1 LTPDS
6 ANSTGRSVSGAVAR
20 ATGDAQ
26 AMFLELRTNPTP
38 ALREHLIELH
48 LPLARSVANRY
59 RHTPQPFDDLL
70 QVASMALV
78 KAVDRFEPERGLAFS
93 SFAVPTMIGEIK
105 RHFRDTAWALHVPRA
120 LKERILLVERCERE
134 LSAKLGRAPTVEDLG
149 EAAGLTGEAVLDALE
164 ARSAHD
170 TESIDAALD
179 DEDAGPRNAAALGAD
194 DLRLDLV
201 DVRSA
206 ISSAMDG
213 LADRDRQIIE
223 LRFVGGLTQT
233 QIAERVGVSQM
244 QVSRLLRSALD
255 ELRDT
260 VDIKTA

>member
-1 LTPDS
+1 MTPDRTDG
-6 ANSTGRSVSGAVAR
+6 AGRITGRAPAR
-20 ATGDAQ
+20 AGGDAK
-26 AMFLELRTNPTP
+26 ALFHELRANPTP
-38 ALREHLIELH
+38 ALREHLIEMH
-48 LPLARSVANRY
+48 LPLARSVASRY

-149 EAAGLTGEAVLDALE
+149 EAAGLTSEAVLDALE

-179 DEDAGPRNAAALGAD
+179 DDDAGVRTEALGAD
-194 DLRLDLV
+194 DVRIELV

-206 ISSAMDG
+206 LSSAMDH
-213 LADRDRQIIE
+213 LADRDRRIIE

-233 QIAERVGVSQM
+233 QIAEQVGVSQM
-244 QVSRLLRSALD
+244 QVSRLLRSALA
-255 ELRDT
+255 ELRDS
-260 VDIKTA
+260 VDIGDA

>member
-1 LTPDS
+1 VTPDS
-6 ANSTGRSVSGAVAR
+6 PDDSGRGAGRVVGR
-20 ATGDAQ
+20 AIGDAQ
-26 AMFLELRTNPTP
+26 AMFVELRANPSA
-38 ALREHLIELH
+38 ALRDHLIELH
-48 LPLARSVANRY
+48 LPLARSVASRY

-120 LKERILLVERCERE
+120 LKEQILLVERCERE
-134 LSAKLGRAPTVEDLG
+134 LSGRLGRAPTVEDLA
-149 EAAGLTGEAVLDALE
+149 ELAGLSNEAVLDALE

-179 DEDAGPRNAAALGAD
+179 EDESGVRGDALGAD
-194 DLRLDLV
+194 DARLELV

-206 ISSAMDG
+206 LANAMEH
-213 LADRDRQIIE
+213 LAERDRQIIE

-244 QVSRLLRSALD
+244 QVSRLLRSALA
-255 ELRDT
+255 ELRER
-260 VDIKTA
+260 VDIGTG

>member
-1 LTPDS
+1 
-6 ANSTGRSVSGAVAR
+6 
-20 ATGDAQ
+20 
-26 AMFLELRTNPTP
+26 MFVELRANPTP
-38 ALREHLIELH
+38 ALRDHLVELH
-48 LPLARSVANRY
+48 LPLARSVASRY

-120 LKERILLVERCERE
+120 LKERILLVERCERD
-134 LSAKLGRAPTVEDLG
+134 LSSRLGRAPTVEDLG
-149 EAAGLTGEAVLDALE
+149 EEAGLSTEAVLDALE

-179 DEDAGPRNAAALGAD
+179 DDETSLRSGSLGAD
-194 DLRLDLV
+194 DVRLELV

-206 ISSAMDG
+206 LSSAMDH
-213 LADRDRQIIE
+213 LAERDRKIIE

-255 ELRDT
+255 ELRDA
-260 VDIKTA
+260 VDIDAP

>member
-1 LTPDS
+1 
-6 ANSTGRSVSGAVAR
+6 
-20 ATGDAQ
+20 
-26 AMFLELRTNPTP
+26 MFLELRASPTP
-38 ALREHLIELH
+38 SLREHLIELH
-48 LPLARSVANRY
+48 LPLARSVAHRY

-70 QVASMALV
+70 QVASLALV

-134 LSAKLGRAPTVEDLG
+134 LSGKLGRAPTVDDLA

-179 DEDAGPRNAAALGAD
+179 DDDESGPRSGGLLGVED
-194 DLRLDLV
+194 DRLELV

-206 ISSAMDG
+206 LSSAMDRLG
-213 LADRDRQIIE
+213 DRDRLIIE
-223 LRFVGGLTQT
+223 LRFIGGLTQT

-244 QVSRLLRSALD
+244 QVSRLLRSALSD
-255 ELRDT
+255 LREA
-260 VDIKTA
+260 VDPDVDFP

>member
-1 LTPDS
+1 V
-6 ANSTGRSVSGAVAR
+6 GGR

-26 AMFLELRTNPTP
+26 AMFVELRSNPTP
-38 ALREHLIELH
+38 GLRDHLIELH
-48 LPLARSVANRY
+48 LPLARSVASRY

-120 LKERILLVERCERE
+120 LKEQILLVERCERE
-134 LSAKLGRAPTVEDLG
+134 LSGKLGRAPTVEDLA
-149 EAAGLTGEAVLDALE
+149 ELAGLTSEAVLDALE

-179 DEDAGPRNAAALGAD
+179 DDEAGGVRGDALGAD
-194 DLRLDLV
+194 DARLELV

-206 ISSAMDG
+206 LSTAMEQ
-213 LADRDRQIIE
+213 LPERDRRIIE

-244 QVSRLLRSALD
+244 QVSRLLRSALA
-255 ELRDT
+255 ELRER
-260 VDIKTA
+260 VDIGTV

>member
-1 LTPDS
+1 MPDS
-6 ANSTGRSVSGAVAR
+6 HAAGGRGPSWAASR
-20 ATGDAQ
+20 ATGDAE

-38 ALREHLIELH
+38 ALRDHLVELH
-48 LPLARSVANRY
+48 LPLARSVASRY
-59 RHTPQPFDDLL
+59 RHTPQPFDDLV

-134 LSAKLGRAPTVEDLG
+134 LSSRLGRAPTVEDLG
-149 EAAGLTGEAVLDALE
+149 EAAGLSSEAVLDALE

-170 TESIDAALD
+170 TESIDAAMD
-179 DEDAGPRNAAALGAD
+179 DEETGVRSDALGAD
-194 DLRLDLV
+194 DVRLELV

-206 ISSAMDG
+206 LSSAMDQLG
-213 LADRDRQIIE
+213 DRDRRIIE

-233 QIAERVGVSQM
+233 QIAEQVGVSQM
-244 QVSRLLRSALD
+244 QVSRLLRSALA
-255 ELRDT
+255 ELREA
-260 VDIKTA
+260 VDIDEP

>member
-1 LTPDS
+1 
-6 ANSTGRSVSGAVAR
+6 VAR
-20 ATGDAQ
+20 ATGDTQ
-26 AMFLELRTNPTP
+26 AMFVELRANPST
-38 ALREHLIELH
+38 ALRDHLVELH
-48 LPLARSVANRY
+48 LPLARSVAGRY

-78 KAVDRFEPERGLAFS
+78 KAVDRFEPDRGLAFS

-120 LKERILLVERCERE
+120 LKEQILLVERCERE
-134 LSAKLGRAPTVEDLG
+134 LSGRLGRAPTVEDLAD
-149 EAAGLTGEAVLDALE
+149 AACLTSEAVLEAIE

-179 DEDAGPRNAAALGAD
+179 EDDAATVRSEALGAD
-194 DLRLDLV
+194 DAHLELV

-206 ISSAMDG
+206 LSSAMDQ
-213 LADRDRQIIE
+213 LADRDRRIIE

-244 QVSRLLRSALD
+244 QVSRLLRGALA
-255 ELRDT
+255 ELRAT
-260 VDIKTA
+260 VDIGEE

>member
-1 LTPDS
+1 
-6 ANSTGRSVSGAVAR
+6 
-20 ATGDAQ
+20 
-26 AMFLELRTNPTP
+26 MFAELRANPTP
-38 ALREHLIELH
+38 ALREQLIELH

-70 QVASMALV
+70 QVASVALV
-78 KAVDRFEPERGLAFS
+78 KAVDRFEPDRGLAFS

-120 LKERILLVERCERE
+120 LKERILLVERCERD
-134 LSAKLGRAPTVEDLG
+134 LSARLGRAPTVEDLA
-149 EAAGLTGEAVLDALE
+149 EAAGLSVEAVLDALE

-179 DEDAGPRNAAALGAD
+179 DDEPGPRGEALGAD
-194 DLRLDLV
+194 DARLELV
-201 DVRSA
+201 EVRSA
-206 ISSAMDG
+206 LSSAMDN
-213 LADRDRQIIE
+213 LADRDRRIIE

-233 QIAERVGVSQM
+233 QIAEQVGVSQM
-244 QVSRLLRSALD
+244 QVSRLLRSALA

-260 VDIKTA
+260 VDIGAP

>member
-1 LTPDS
+1 LPTVT
-6 ANSTGRSVSGAVAR
+6 STDGERRAAAAR
-20 ATGDAQ
+20 ATGDTQ
-26 AMFLELRTNPTP
+26 AMFVELRANPTP
-38 ALREHLIELH
+38 SLREHLVELH
-48 LPLARSVANRY
+48 LPLARSVAGRY

-78 KAVDRFEPERGLAFS
+78 KAVDRFEPDRGLAFS

-120 LKERILLVERCERE
+120 LKEQILLVERCERE
-134 LSAKLGRAPTVEDLG
+134 LSGRLGRAPTVEDLA
-149 EAAGLTGEAVLDALE
+149 EAAGLTSEAVLEAIE

-170 TESIDAALD
+170 TDSIDAALD
-179 DEDAGPRNAAALGAD
+179 EDEAGVRSEALGAD
-194 DLRLDLV
+194 DERLELV

-206 ISSAMDG
+206 LSSAMDQ
-213 LADRDRQIIE
+213 LAERDRRIIE

-244 QVSRLLRSALD
+244 QVSRLLRSALA
-255 ELRDT
+255 ELRET
-260 VDIKTA
+260 VDIGGE

>member
-1 LTPDS
+1 
-6 ANSTGRSVSGAVAR
+6 
-20 ATGDAQ
+20 
-26 AMFLELRTNPTP
+26 MFVELRANPTP
-38 ALREHLIELH
+38 ALRDHLVELH
-48 LPLARSVANRY
+48 LPLARSVASRY

-120 LKERILLVERCERE
+120 LKERILLVERCERD
-134 LSAKLGRAPTVEDLG
+134 LSSKLGRAPTVEDLG
-149 EAAGLTGEAVLDALE
+149 EAAGLSTEAVLDALE

-179 DEDAGPRNAAALGAD
+179 DDETGLRSGALGAD
-194 DLRLDLV
+194 DVRLELV

-206 ISSAMDG
+206 LSSAMDQ
-213 LADRDRQIIE
+213 LAERDRKIIE

-244 QVSRLLRSALD
+244 QVSRLLRSALA
-255 ELRDT
+255 ELRDA
-260 VDIKTA
+260 VDIDDVP

>member
-1 LTPDS
+1 VTPDS
-6 ANSTGRSVSGAVAR
+6 GDPSALGPGWAAGRP
-20 ATGDAQ
+20 TGDVQ
-26 AMFLELRTNPTP
+26 AMFFELRANPT
-38 ALREHLIELH
+38 ASLRDHLVELH
-48 LPLARSVANRY
+48 LPLARSVASRY

-134 LSAKLGRAPTVEDLG
+134 LSARLGRAPTVEDLG
-149 EAAGLTGEAVLDALE
+149 EAAGLTSEAVLDAIE

-179 DEDAGPRNAAALGAD
+179 DEETGLRSDALGAD
-194 DLRLDLV
+194 DARLELV

-206 ISSAMDG
+206 LSSAMDH
-213 LADRDRQIIE
+213 LADRDRRIVE
-223 LRFVGGLTQT
+223 LRFAGGLTQT

-244 QVSRLLRSALD
+244 QVSRLLRAALD
-255 ELRDT
+255 ELREA
-260 VDIKTA
+260 VDIGSP

>member
-1 LTPDS
+1 MVRPL
-6 ANSTGRSVSGAVAR
+6 
-20 ATGDAQ
+20 GDAQ
-26 AMFLELRTNPTP
+26 TMFLELQSNPTP
-38 ALREHLIELH
+38 ALRDHLIELH

-78 KAVDRFEPERGLAFS
+78 KAVDRFEPDRGLAFS

-120 LKERILLVERCERE
+120 LKEQILLVERCERE
-134 LSAKLGRAPTVEDLG
+134 LSGKLGRAPTVEDLS
-149 EAAGLTGEAVLDALE
+149 EAAGLTTESVLDALE

-170 TESIDAALD
+170 TESIDATLD
-179 DEDAGPRNAAALGAD
+179 DDEFGMRADTLGAD
-194 DLRLDLV
+194 DARLELV

-206 ISSAMDG
+206 LSSAMDQ
-213 LADRDRQIIE
+213 LAERDRKIIE

-244 QVSRLLRSALD
+244 QVSRLLRNALA
-255 ELRDT
+255 ELRER
-260 VDIKTA
+260 VDIGGE

>member
-1 LTPDS
+1 
-6 ANSTGRSVSGAVAR
+6 VAAR
-20 ATGDAQ
+20 LGDDPEAL
-26 AMFLELRTNPTP
+26 FLELRTNPSP
-38 ALREHLIELH
+38 GLRDQLIELH
-48 LPLARSVANRY
+48 LPLARSVASRY
-59 RHTPQPFDDLL
+59 RHTPQPFDDLV

-120 LKERILLVERCERE
+120 LKESILVVERCERE
-134 LSAKLGRAPTVEDLG
+134 LSVRLGRAPTVEDLG
-149 EAAGLTGEAVLDALE
+149 EAAGLSTEAVLDALE

-179 DEDAGPRNAAALGAD
+179 EDDGLRAESLGVD
-194 DLRLDLV
+194 DVRLELV

-206 ISSAMDG
+206 LSSAMDR
-213 LADRDRQIIE
+213 LTDRDRRIIE
-223 LRFVGGLTQT
+223 LRFIGGQTQT

-244 QVSRLLRSALD
+244 QISRILRSALA
-255 ELRDT
+255 ELRES
-260 VDIKTA
+260 VDIEPS